1 MGFLWVKLKKGRSP
15 ASVAPDADLFMGN
28 GLTTRKNAE
37 PVLLCPR
44 GKSLR
49 RDAGVLETNIAPV
62 REHSRKPV
70 ELYERIETYVGAEG
84 PYLELFARESRPG
97 WTSWGN
103 EKLKKG

>member
-49 RDAGVLETNIAPV
+49 RDAGVLETHHCP
-62 REHSRKPV
+62 R
-70 ELYERIETYVGAEG
+70 TGAQQK
-84 PYLELFARESRPG
+84 AR
-97 WTSWGN
+97 
-103 EKLKKG
+103 

>member
-1 MGFLWVKLKKGRSP
+1 MPSSQLVSAAHLPLIEAWGFRPSAMGFLWVKLKKGRSP

-49 RDAGVLETNIAPV
+49 RDAGVLETHHCP
-62 REHSRKPV
+62 R
-70 ELYERIETYVGAEG
+70 TGAQQK
-84 PYLELFARESRPG
+84 AR
-97 WTSWGN
+97 
-103 EKLKKG
+103 